1 MNDYYEAETR
11 DYTFT
16 KGDTAILR
24 FEFVEKGTGN
34 PIDLRQWNSKC
45 TLLDYITNQPITA
58 LQKYHDDSIDGGKG
72 IYYYGDTQLP
82 DGITLDTVGKIVII
96 FKDVDTKTLK
106 PGIYPFDIEFSISTL
121 EGDIFR
127 FTIKGNLII
136 TWEATENV

>member
-1 MNDYYEAETR
+1 MNNYYEAETR

-24 FEFVEKGTGN
+24 FELVEKGTGN

-58 LQKYHDDSIDGGKG
+58 LQKYHDDSIAGGKG
-72 IYYYGDTQLP
+72 IYYYGDVQLP

-127 FTIKGNLII
+127 FTVKGNLII

>member
-72 IYYYGDTQLP
+72 IYYFGDIQLP
-82 DGITLDTVGKIVII
+82 DGITIDTYGKIVIV
-96 FKDVDTKTLK
+96 FNDVDTNTLK
-106 PGIYPFDIEFSISTL
+106 AGIYPFDLEFSISTL
-121 EGDIFR
+121 EGNIFR
-127 FTIKGNLII
+127 FTVKGNLII
-136 TWEATENV
+136 TREVTANV